1 MSTELKINF
10 KSLRDIVVAEDAEA
24 PTVITAVT
32 PSIQRGQWSTQG
44 PMKNEARIHRYVRI
58 DALPKELAERVK
70 TAIEALAWG

>member
-10 KSLRDIVVAEDAEA
+10 RSLKDVIVAEDADA

-32 PSIQRGQWSTQG
+32 PSVQQGQYSTQG
-44 PMKNEARIHRYVRI
+44 PLKNEARVHRYVRI

-70 TAIEALAWG
+70 TAIEAMAWG

>member
-10 KSLRDIVVAEDAEA
+10 RSLRDIIVTEDAEA

-32 PSIQRGQWSTQG
+32 PSVPRGQWSTQG
-44 PMKNEARIHRYVRI
+44 PLTNEARAHKYVRL

-70 TAIEALAWG
+70 TAIEALMWG